1 MNKRKWFCLILLI
14 TAVGFYIYK
23 SFYAVFLDFFTSEK
37 PFFIV
42 FQYKLKEIIS
52 YISKFSFTDFIPI
65 FTNDTSIIFSIVYF
79 VTGIVLFSFNTA
91 LFEQGAMA
99 IANEQKSIIKYGI
112 LGYGII
118 LCIAVIFLFS
128 VVGVAVSV
136 VLAYI
141 LFALTALG
149 KVSLALLI
157 GFYAMRLKYKYM
169 NILIGYAVVFLLENM
184 PFFGWFVSTVY
195 IPIITIGTV
204 YVSIMNYINKKFY
217 EPMFYENERNKFD
230 RRKIYDKII
239 SNDIQEEENEK

>member
-23 SFYAVFLDFFTSEK
+23 PVYAVFLDFFISEK

-42 FQYKLKEIIS
+42 FQDKFKEIMT
-52 YISKFSFTDFIPI
+52 YISKFLFIDFIPI
-65 FTNDTSIIFSIVYF
+65 SANDKSIILSAVYF
-79 VTGIVLFSFNTA
+79 VIGIVFFSFNTA

-99 IANEQKSIIKYGI
+99 IVNEQKSIIKYGI

-118 LCIAVIFLFS
+118 LCIIVVFLFS
-128 VVGVAVSV
+128 IVGAGISIVLVYVVFV
-136 VLAYI
+136 
-141 LFALTALG
+141 LTALG

-157 GFYAMRLKYKYM
+157 GFYTMRFKYRYM

-184 PFFGWFVSTVY
+184 PFFGWFVSAVY
-195 IPIITIGTV
+195 IPIITIGAV

-217 EPMFYENERNKFD
+217 EPMFYENKRNEFD
-230 RRKIYDKII
+230 RQKIYDKII